1 MSLDLQTIIYLVLF
15 CLAFGAMALA
25 FFSDS
30 L

>member
-1 MSLDLQTIIYLVLF
+1 MSLDLQTIAYLVLF
-15 CLAFGAMALA
+15 CVAFGAMALA

>member
-1 MSLDLQTIIYLVLF
+1 MSLDLETVLQIAMF
-15 CLAFGAMALA
+15 GVAFAAMALA

>member
-1 MSLDLQTIIYLVLF
+1 MTLDLQTLAQLVMF
-15 CLAFGAMALA
+15 GVAFGAMALA

>member
-1 MSLDLQTIIYLVLF
+1 MTLDLQTIAQLAMF
-15 CLAFGAMALA
+15 CVAFGVMALA